1 MLDSPSPTQLGLIHP
16 KIWGKSGLSNPSESP
31 AVPCR
36 KLGLSR
42 RAWQRERIQQK
53 PQMEAKAES
62 EGAEMRF
69 MEKKESI

>member
-16 KIWGKSGLSNPSESP
+16 KIWGKAAPESP

-36 KLGLSR
+36 KLGPSR
-42 RAWQRERIQQK
+42 RAWQGEKIQQK
-53 PQMEAKAES
+53 PQMEAKAEA

-69 MEKKESI
+69 MEIKESI